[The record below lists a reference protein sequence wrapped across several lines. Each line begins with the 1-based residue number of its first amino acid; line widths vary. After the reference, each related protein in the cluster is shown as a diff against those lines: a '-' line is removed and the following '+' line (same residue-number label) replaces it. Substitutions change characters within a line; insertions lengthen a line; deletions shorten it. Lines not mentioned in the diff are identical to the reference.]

1 MSNSAVIFTP
11 MRHDSW
17 WQRAHHEDCSHHR
30 DFSVIAGDV
39 VKALWHRFA
48 HGNNVLLKFQEDA
61 MHGPHPIRPIE
72 DAEPD
77 PTGATHVARDCA
89 GLNFY
94 QIDRGLR
101 DLLPLYLADADHQRL
116 QPHLH
121 RLGALA
127 GGRLDELARI
137 ADKHPP
143 VLHARD
149 RFGRDEDWIDYHP
162 AYREMETIA
171 FGDFQFHAM
180 SHRGGTLGSNQ
191 PLPAVAKYALQ
202 YLFVQ
207 AEFGLMCP
215 ISVTD
220 TSIHLIRKFASPE
233 LKDYLLPKM
242 LSADPA
248 TLWKGTQF
256 ITERS
261 GGSDVGAI
269 ETVARLENGV
279 WRLTG
284 DKWFCSHTDAD
295 VALLLARPEGAPFGT
310 KGLALF
316 ALPRRLKDGRR
327 NSYRIVRLKDK
338 LGTRSM
344 ASGEI
349 RLEGAVAY
357 LVGEQD
363 RGLKQMMEQV
373 NLSRLSH
380 GVRAAAMMRRCVNE
394 AMVAAQTRTA
404 FGETVVNYPLL
415 RRQLLKLVVPTEQA
429 LSMVLFAASS
439 MDQANAGS
447 ADAQSLVRILTPL
460 LKFRACR
467 DNIPVAT
474 GSMEVRGG
482 NGYIEEWVHARLVRD
497 AHIGV
502 LWEGTSNINALDI
515 IKRAVGKS
523 RAHLI
528 LGAALRRRLDEATAL
543 PAGFRDRL
551 RLALERALAFAEQV
565 AAEPR
570 AEKTARLAASA
581 LYHATS
587 AVLLAWEG
595 SRSGVDARRALLAR
609 FVLEYRLTAQ
619 DPLALPNDA
628 WEREA
633 TDIVLGEAPAL
644 LARVAT
650 LLDS

>member
-1 MSNSAVIFTP
+1 
-11 MRHDSW
+11 
-17 WQRAHHEDCSHHR
+17 
-30 DFSVIAGDV
+30 
-39 VKALWHRFA
+39 
-48 HGNNVLLKFQEDA
+48 
-61 MHGPHPIRPIE
+61 MHGPQSIRPIE
-72 DAEPD
+72 DFTDESGRSG
-77 PTGATHVARDCA
+77 GASHIARDCA

-94 QIDRGLR
+94 QIDSGLR
-101 DLLPLYLADADHQRL
+101 DLLPLYLADDDYRQLA
-116 QPHLH
+116 PHFH

-137 ADKHPP
+137 ADKNPP

-162 AYREMETIA
+162 AYREMESIA

-180 SHRGGTLGSNQ
+180 SHRDGALGAGQ

-233 LKDYLLPKM
+233 LKDYLLPRM
-242 LSADPA
+242 LSGELA

-256 ITERS
+256 MTERA

-269 ETVARLENGV
+269 ETVARRQDGV
-279 WRLTG
+279 WRLSG
-284 DKWFCSHTDAD
+284 DKWFCSHADAD
-295 VALLLARPEGAPFGT
+295 VALLLARPEGAPSGT
-310 KGLALF
+310 RGLALF

-357 LVGEQD
+357 LVGDLD

-373 NLSRLSH
+373 NLWRLSH

-394 AMVAAQTRTA
+394 AMISAQTRTA

-415 RRQLLKLVVPTEQA
+415 RRQLLKLIVPTEQA
-429 LSMVLFAASS
+429 LSMMLFAASS

-523 RAHLI
+523 GAHRV
-528 LGAALRRRLDEATAL
+528 LGAALGRRLDEATAL

-551 RLALERALAFAEQV
+551 KVALERALTFAERV
-565 AAEPR
+565 AAGPDIE
-570 AEKTARLAASA
+570 ATARLAASG
-581 LYHATS
+581 LYHASS
-587 AVLLAWEG
+587 AILLAWEG
-595 SRSGVDARRALLAR
+595 SQPGVDARRALLAR
-609 FVLEYRLTAQ
+609 FVLKYRLTAR
-619 DPLALPNDA
+619 DPLAPAGDA

-633 TDIVLGEAPAL
+633 TDIVLGQEPAAL
-644 LARVAT
+644 RRVAT
-650 LLDS
+650 LLDSQ